1 MQAQGRVVVKR
12 EGFDA
17 SLTFVSLL
25 DKFHIIEKKM
35 SA

>member
-1 MQAQGRVVVKR
+1 LVQAQGRVVVKR

-25 DKFHIIEKKM
+25 DKIPHY
-35 SA
+35 